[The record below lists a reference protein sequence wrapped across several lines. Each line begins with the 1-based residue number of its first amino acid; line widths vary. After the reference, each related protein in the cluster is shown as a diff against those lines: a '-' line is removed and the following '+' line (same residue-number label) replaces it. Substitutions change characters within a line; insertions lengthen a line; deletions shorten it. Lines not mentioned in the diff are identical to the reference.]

1 MILKKG
7 DLCKHFKGKNL
18 QEKNI
23 YEVLETGVN
32 YSGDASENPIKD
44 LVIYKNIRQG
54 KIFAKRNGSIFKQ
67 SANASASTSI
77 IISIL
82 SPLILLSSYLLC
94 SILSNTIRNIISYSF
109 QNYKNSSA
117 NLQEIRGNT
126 VRYGT
131 NQIPLHHSVNLQG
144 SPFSILYSKLF
155 YFFFNMLMTI

>member
-54 KIFAKRNGSIFKQ
+54 KIFAREMSDLVAELTPEKQ
-67 SANASASTSI
+67 QEFGQKHRVD
-77 IISIL
+77 
-82 SPLILLSSYLLC
+82 LLTNEEVEIVKSM
-94 SILSNTIRNIISYSF
+94 IEN
-109 QNYKNSSA
+109 
-117 NLQEIRGNT
+117 QER
-126 VRYGT
+126 
-131 NQIPLHHSVNLQG
+131 
-144 SPFSILYSKLF
+144 
-155 YFFFNMLMTI
+155 

>member
-54 KIFAKRNGSIFKQ
+54 KIFAREMSNLVAELTPEKQ
-67 SANASASTSI
+67 QEFGQKHRVD
-77 IISIL
+77 
-82 SPLILLSSYLLC
+82 LLTKEEIEIVKSM
-94 SILSNTIRNIISYSF
+94 IEN
-109 QNYKNSSA
+109 
-117 NLQEIRGNT
+117 QER
-126 VRYGT
+126 
-131 NQIPLHHSVNLQG
+131 
-144 SPFSILYSKLF
+144 
-155 YFFFNMLMTI
+155 